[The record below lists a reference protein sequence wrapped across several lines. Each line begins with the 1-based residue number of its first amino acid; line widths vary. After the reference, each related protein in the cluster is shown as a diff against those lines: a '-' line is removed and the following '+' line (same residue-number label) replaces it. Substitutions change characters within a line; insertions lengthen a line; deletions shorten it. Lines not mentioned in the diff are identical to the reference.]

1 MSPTSNR
8 NKGICQSISR
18 PLHGYMRCTRK
29 KIYGRFPLG
38 TKCKL
43 KCRNGYVPSG
53 YMRKKC
59 TDGGKWTGSDAE
71 CIDDSKVM
79 VTSTQSTT
87 TTVGIYTF
95 YF

>member
-1 MSPTSNR
+1 
-8 NKGICQSISR
+8 
-18 PLHGYMRCTRK
+18 MRCTRK

-59 TDGGKWTGSDAE
+59 TDKGNWIGSDAK
-71 CIDDSKVM
+71 CIKDAKVG
-79 VTSTQSTT
+79 VTSTPSTT
-87 TTVGIYTF
+87 TTVEIYAF
-95 YF
+95 YL